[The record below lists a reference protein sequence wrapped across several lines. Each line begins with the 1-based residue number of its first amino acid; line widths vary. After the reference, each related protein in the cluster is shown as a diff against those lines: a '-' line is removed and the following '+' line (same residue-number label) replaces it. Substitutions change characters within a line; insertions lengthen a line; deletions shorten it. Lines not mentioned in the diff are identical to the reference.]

1 MAEKNLDFDS
11 VIERTNTYSIKYDAI
26 NQRGMQSDV
35 LPLWVAD
42 MDFKTSSFVQEA
54 LKRQVEHGVF
64 GYSDMEKE
72 YFKAVSK
79 WMKEH
84 YNWKISEQWLI
95 KVPGIVMALAIAVKA
110 FTAQGEGVLIQQ
122 PVYHPFYNVIS
133 DNGRKVVSSTLYLGE
148 DNRYHIDFEDFENKI
163 IEEKIKLF
171 FLCNP
176 HNPVGR
182 VWSKDELIRMGDI
195 CIKHDV
201 LIVSDEIHAD
211 FIFQGE
217 HCVFADLKKEFEEN
231 TITCTSPSKTFNL
244 AGLQVSNILIANP
257 KIRKLFSE
265 QVEAIGYGH
274 LTVMGLIAGKV
285 AYEQGEVWYQK
296 MHEYVKDN
304 IEYTKTFVGENIEN
318 VEVMHHEGTYLLW
331 MDFRKLGLSA
341 SELDDLLIDKARV
354 WLNNGKIFG
363 ESGVGFQRINVACP
377 RVVLAEAL
385 NRIKEAI

>member
-26 NQRGMQSDV
+26 NQRGMPSDV

-64 GYSDMEKE
+64 GYSDMEEE
-72 YFKAVSK
+72 YFRAVSK
-79 WMKEH
+79 WKKEH

-133 DNGRKVVSSTLYLGE
+133 DNGRKVVSRTLYLGE

-211 FIFQGE
+211 FIFQGK

-296 MHEYVKDN
+296 MYEYVKDN